1 MTATPPGY
9 RAQVDGVEG
18 RVTGVEPTS
27 TPVAVSVAITV
38 LASGLT
44 MVLTAIAFWLSYE
57 HLQGVAAG
65 HGLREATARSWAWP
79 GTVDLFIVIG
89 ELLILRASLSRRV
102 DWWAIC
108 LATAGSGGSIA
119 LNVAGVGAG
128 AGLLDY
134 VVAAVPPVAALL
146 AFGALMRQVHAYLAR
161 RIATPA
167 GHASTPV
174 DVQPDPVT
182 LTRDED
188 PEDAPSASTGAPPAV
203 VELEWGSEPVTP
215 GVTPVEEAST
225 PVDLPREPEPP
236 QDPAGG
242 QEWLRAV
249 PGPVPLPEAV
259 TGSSTPV
266 EPPPDPVEE
275 GPTPVDLCPPVIYR
289 TRVDQL
295 IRALYGT
302 DFTQPSTA
310 RMTEAMAAAGL
321 GGSESTARTARGRVK
336 AREPHLADFPASL
349 PRGELA

>member
-1 MTATPPGY
+1 
-9 RAQVDGVEG
+9 
-18 RVTGVEPTS
+18 
-27 TPVAVSVAITV
+27 
-38 LASGLT
+38 

-65 HGLREATARSWAWP
+65 HGLRGATARSWAWP

-89 ELLILRASLSRRV
+89 ELLILRASLARRV
-102 DWWAIC
+102 DWWAIG

-167 GHASTPV
+167 GHTVTPV
-174 DVQPDPVT
+174 NAQPDPVT
-182 LTRDED
+182 LTRDDD
-188 PEDAPSASTGAPPAV
+188 PEEAPPAAADEPPAV
-203 VELEWGSEPVTP
+203 AELEWAPEAVIP
-215 GVTPVEEAST
+215 GATPVEEPST
-225 PVDLPREPEPP
+225 PVDLPHDPEPAD
-236 QDPAGG
+236 DPPGG

-249 PGPVPLPEAV
+249 SEPALRPEAV
-259 TGSSTPV
+259 TGGSTPV
-266 EPPPDPVEE
+266 EPPPEPVEK
-275 GPTPVDLCPPVIYR
+275 GPAPVDLCPPVIYR
-289 TRVDQL
+289 SRVDQL

-310 RMTEAMAAAGL
+310 RMTEAMATAGL

-336 AREPHLADFPASL
+336 AREPHLAAFPAAIPSL